1 VEPHRV
7 PELLTRLTQPLANRY
22 AFERE
27 LGRGGMATVFL
38 ARDVVEDRE
47 VAVKVLHA
55 DLTVAVGA
63 ERFRRE
69 ISIARQLHHPH
80 ILPLYDSGEAAGSL
94 YYTMPHVS
102 GESLR
107 ARIAREQQ
115 LPVEEAVRIAR
126 EVASAL
132 DYAHAQGVVHRDIK
146 PENILLDLQGRS
158 LVADFGIARA
168 VSAWGGEKLT
178 QTGVTLGTPAY
189 MSPEQAFAEREI
201 DGRSDIYS
209 LGCVLFEMLAGQPP
223 FTGPNAQ
230 AVMARHTMEVVPSI
244 TIVRQS
250 VPDAVEDAI
259 LCAMGKSPADRFATA
274 AEFAKAL
281 ELPEGEGRERRRT
294 TPGGARVERRRL
306 TPQGTRV
313 ERRRSKVRRW
323 LYAAT
328 AALPLLG
335 GAWAGWRFYVQPAK
349 LAAAPAPGAADGG
362 LDPNRIAVLY
372 FDEKGAGG
380 VDYLADALTES
391 LIAELGGVKAL
402 DVVSRNGVT
411 KYRGAKMVPASI
423 ARELEAGT
431 LVGGSVE
438 DRGSRIAVR
447 VRVSDGN
454 TGAPVGD
461 TAFTYPKDLFVVRD
475 SLAEHVS
482 RFLRRRIGSEIRLRE
497 RKTGTRS
504 VEAWTLVQRAEKAR
518 KAAEARLAADS
529 VEFAARDF
537 GAADSLLA
545 AAAAADPAWAEPLA
559 ARALLAFRMA
569 RLSANEKTRAGALI
583 DNGLAYAN
591 AALETAPG
599 DAAGLEAR
607 GSLRYLRYLLQ
618 LDPGT
623 RAQEKAIAAA
633 EDDLKLATKAD
644 PARASAW
651 STLSHLYFNKPSFVD
666 AQLAAQRAYEADA
679 YLDKADEVLWRLYLS
694 SYDLE
699 QFDNAAK
706 WCGVGAQRFPANPRF
721 VTCQL
726 RLLQTR
732 VQRPDVEQAW
742 QLYRR
747 FAELTPR
754 APEAEW
760 EIGTRDARIWV
771 AAVIARAAEQA
782 PPGSLRTALADSA
795 DRVLV
800 RARGTPQIDPDLELL
815 WPEAYVR
822 ILLNQKDEAV
832 SLLKRYLSANPAHRA
847 GMAHDESWLWRGLRD
862 YPPYR
867 ELVGAVQ

>member
-1 VEPHRV
+1 V
-7 PELLTRLTQPLANRY
+7 PELLTHLTQSLANRY

-38 ARDVVEDRE
+38 ARDLVHDRE
-47 VAVKVLHA
+47 VAVKVLHP
-55 DLTVAVGA
+55 DLALAVGA

-80 ILPLYDSGEAAGSL
+80 ILPLDDSGDAAGSL
-94 YYTMPHVS
+94 YYTMPYVP

-115 LPVEEAVRIAR
+115 LTVEEAVRIAR

-132 DYAHAQGVVHRDIK
+132 DYAHAHGVVHRDVK
-146 PENILLDLQGRS
+146 PENILLDPQGRS

-168 VSAWGGEKLT
+168 VSASGEEKLT

-189 MSPEQAFAEREI
+189 MSPEQAFAESEI

-244 TIVRQS
+244 TIIRQS

-259 LCAMGKSPADRFATA
+259 LCAMSKTPADRFATA

-281 ELPEGEGRERRRT
+281 ELPDGEGRERRRT
-294 TPGGARVERRRL
+294 TPGGVRVERRRL

-313 ERRRSKVRRW
+313 ERRRSRVRRW

-349 LAAAPAPGAADGG
+349 LAAAPAPGMGDGG
-362 LDPNRIAVLY
+362 LDPTRIAVLY

-391 LIAELGGVKAL
+391 LIAELSGVTAL

-411 KYRGAKMVPASI
+411 KYRGGTMAPASI

-438 DRGSRIAVR
+438 ERGDGIAVR
-447 VRVSDGN
+447 VRVTDGN
-454 TGAPVGD
+454 TGTPMGD

-475 SLAEHVS
+475 SLALDVAA
-482 RFLRRRIGSEIRLRE
+482 FLRKKVGGEIRLRE

-518 KAAEARLAADS
+518 KTAEGRLAADS
-529 VEFAARDF
+529 GELAGRDF
-537 GAADSLLA
+537 DAADSLLA
-545 AAAAADPAWAEPLA
+545 AAARADPAWVEPLA

-569 RLSANEKTRAGALI
+569 RLSADEKTRAGALI
-583 DNGLAYAN
+583 DSGLAYAG
-591 AALETAPG
+591 AALEKAPR
-599 DAAGLEAR
+599 DAAALEAR

-618 LDPGT
+618 LDPNARRQE
-623 RAQEKAIAAA
+623 RALAAA
-633 EDDLKLATKAD
+633 EDDLKRATEAD
-644 PARASAW
+644 PGRAGAW
-651 STLSHLYFNKPSFVD
+651 STLSHLYFNKPSFED
-666 AQLAAQRAYEADA
+666 AQLAAQRAFEADA
-679 YLDKADEVLWRLYLS
+679 YLDKADEILWRLYSS
-694 SYDLE
+694 SYDRE

-706 WCGVGAQRFPANPRF
+706 WCGEAALRFPANPRF
-721 VTCQL
+721 ATCRLQ
-726 RLLQTR
+726 LLQTR
-732 VQRPDVEQAW
+732 VRQPDVGAAW
-742 QLYRR
+742 RLYDSV
-747 FAELTPR
+747 AALTPKVP
-754 APEAEW
+754 APQW
-760 EIGTRDARIWV
+760 EYDTREARIWV
-771 AAVIARAAEQA
+771 AAVIARAAQQA
-782 PPGSLRTALADSA
+782 PSAALRAVLADSA
-795 DRVLV
+795 DRVLT
-800 RARGTPQIDPDLELL
+800 RARGDAEIDPGLELL
-815 WPEAYVR
+815 WREAYVR
-822 ILLNQKDEAV
+822 TLLDQKDVAV
-832 SLLKRYLSANPAHRA
+832 SLLKRYLAANPAHRL
-847 GMAHDESWLWRGLRD
+847 GMARNESWLWRDLLD
-862 YPPYR
+862 YQPYR
-867 ELVGAVQ
+867 ELVGSAG